1 MSERRRTKQEEIMVK
16 VVLADDEPLA
26 LTLLQHIID
35 WKRFGLTLSGCA
47 KNGDELYEMVLSC
60 QPEIVIT
67 DIRMPGKSGLE
78 IIAKTLEA
86 GLPTHFIIISS
97 HTSFEYAR
105 KAIQLGAEDF
115 LPKPV
120 SRTEL
125 VKTLSL
131 VLEKLKMPE
140 HKEESYR
147 KLIQTAKGYIDLNF
161 DKHLTLDSV
170 ASHVYV
176 SPSYL
181 STLFKKE
188 TGVNFSEYV
197 TNVRM
202 ENAKRLLDDAKYTI
216 AQISE
221 MVGYKD
227 VKHFSSVFQKYYQVS
242 PAQYRK

>member
-1 MSERRRTKQEEIMVK
+1 MK

-35 WKRFGLTLSGCA
+35 WKRFGLTLAGCA
-47 KNGDELYEMVLSC
+47 ANGDELYQMVLS
-60 QPEIVIT
+60 QRPEIVIT
-67 DIRMPGKSGLE
+67 DIRMPGRSGLE

-86 GLPTHFIIISS
+86 GLPTRFIIISS
-97 HTSFEYAR
+97 HTSFAYAR

-125 VKTLSL
+125 VKTLNF
-131 VLEKLKMPE
+131 VLEKLKVPE
-140 HKEESYR
+140 PQEESYR

-161 DKHLTLDSV
+161 EKHLTLENV
-170 ASHVYV
+170 AAQIYV
-176 SPSYL
+176 SSSYL

-188 TGVNFSEYV
+188 TGVNFSEYL
-197 TNVRM
+197 TKVRM
-202 ENAKRLLDDAKYTI
+202 ENAKRLLDDVQYTI
-216 AQISE
+216 AQVSE
-221 MVGYKD
+221 MVGYRD

-242 PAQYRK
+242 PAQYRR

>member
-1 MSERRRTKQEEIMVK
+1 MVK

-47 KNGDELYEMVLSC
+47 KNGDELYEMVLSF

-78 IIAKTLEA
+78 IIAKTLES

-125 VKTLSL
+125 VKTLNL
-131 VLEKLKMPE
+131 VLEKLKTPE

-176 SPSYL
+176 SSSYL

-188 TGVNFSEYV
+188 TGVNFSEYA

-202 ENAKRLLDDAKYTI
+202 ENAKRLLDNAEYTI
-216 AQISE
+216 TQISD

-227 VKHFSSVFQKYYQVS
+227 VKHFSSVFQKYYQMS